1 MRSRTSSSLSRSIA
15 CTASEAMPAAR
26 ARRRRSRRS
35 KGRPGRAIAS
45 AAAPERRR
53 AMGASSRSSGLV
65 GRSSRMK
72 RARRSR
78 SHVLVL
84 GTAKSSRAPDASS
97 CDTAMQPASLSN
109 ASTASRVTCRST
121 CWASCA
127 ALNCAASR
135 SKKRNISSSRS
146 TEGTVTGSYVS
157 VRLQPPMMR
166 YLTSALDSAG
176 TAALHTSQHHATTRV
191 RELGVVCPATTIHFT
206 AFCRRTFSI
215 TWPTQTGRRFASWRS
230 RQSLDRQHCE
240 RPARHWRRSPR

>member
-1 MRSRTSSSLSRSIA
+1 MRSRTSSSLSRSMA

-26 ARRRRSRRS
+26 ARKRRSRRS

-146 TEGTVTGSYVS
+146 TEGTVTGSYAGADTAARRLDRVAAGDIRCENGPGAS
-157 VRLQPPMMR
+157 LKKEIDERDAGDRDRPHPENDGLFESRLRWYVVRLEFR
-166 YLTSALDSAG
+166 
-176 TAALHTSQHHATTRV
+176 
-191 RELGVVCPATTIHFT
+191 
-206 AFCRRTFSI
+206 
-215 TWPTQTGRRFASWRS
+215 
-230 RQSLDRQHCE
+230 
-240 RPARHWRRSPR
+240 